1 MIDAYAIASI
11 CGILSTMDPA
21 STEFRNT
28 KDLIKTWAVEVNMPQ
43 ELKLKML
50 EYIDESQGIIRQR
63 YYGAP
68 ARAPLAVHGGYSL
81 NISDDG
87 TTARWI
93 ALQSPALY

>member
-1 MIDAYAIASI
+1 VLDAYAIASI

-28 KDLIKTWAVEVNMPQ
+28 KDLIKTWAVEVNMPL

-68 ARAPLAVHGGYSL
+68 LAPRSQCTAV
-81 NISDDG
+81 
-87 TTARWI
+87 T
-93 ALQSPALY
+93 P

>member
-1 MIDAYAIASI
+1 VIDAYAIASI
-11 CGILSTMDPA
+11 CGILTTMDPV

-28 KDLIKTWAVEVNMPQ
+28 KDLIKTWAAEVNMPQ
-43 ELKLKML
+43 KLKLKML

-68 ARAPLAVHGGYSL
+68 ARASLAVHGSYSL
-81 NISDDG
+81 NVSDNE

-93 ALQSPALY
+93 APQSPA